1 MAKVTSKLQVTL
13 PKALAA
19 QYGIA
24 PGDDIEWEAAGDYIR
39 VTPSASPPALDREAR
54 LRLFDQATARQRAR
68 DQARAATRTA
78 EREWT
83 REELYQRGRSR

>member
-1 MAKVTSKLQVTL
+1 MAKVTRKLQVTL

-39 VTPSASPPALDREAR
+39 VTPGASPPPLDRAAR
-54 LRLFDQATARQRAR
+54 LRLFDQASTRQKAR
-68 DQARAATRTA
+68 DEDRVATRTG
-78 EREWT
+78 ERGWT
-83 REELYQRGRSR
+83 RDELYQRGRPR

>member
-1 MAKVTSKLQVTL
+1 MAKVTRKLQVTL

-39 VTPSASPPALDREAR
+39 VTPSTFPPALDRAAR
-54 LRLFDQATARQRAR
+54 LRLFDQATARQKAR
-68 DQARAATRTA
+68 GQARAGARTGG
-78 EREWT
+78 RGWT
-83 REELYQRGRSR
+83 REELYQRGRPR